1 MYTGERMFS
10 NNCLVLKSDNVCNS
24 RRGAKND
31 FGEYRIAVL
40 NYSMFHQQAIEI
52 NQKELAPKNES
63 ILVKTDHFKLLSSK
77 DPSLFLHS
85 NLIDLIVN
93 NPTNNNT
100 QILIERFLIDQFEK
114 LLVDNAGSSN
124 KIGNVNM
131 LGVDVDKFTGGF
143 KRYCLDKYP
152 EMKLYIKNEITDYE
166 GKPIKII
173 RNQAASKGSLF
184 LKQESL
190 KHVRCPTLVNRDA
203 RGEFLK
209 DLAEKEVYL
218 KNKIRILE
226 SEIRAKHAEISAAN
240 LAQKARDRD
249 IWR

>member
-1 MYTGERMFS
+1 MFS
-10 NNCLVLKSDNVCNS
+10 NNCLVLKSDNVN

-40 NYSMFHQQAIEI
+40 NYSVEI
-52 NQKELAPKNES
+52 NQKFKNES

-173 RNQAASKGSLF
+173 RNQAVPKGSLF
-184 LKQESL
+184 MK
-190 KHVRCPTLVNRDA
+190 
-203 RGEFLK
+203 
-209 DLAEKEVYL
+209 
-218 KNKIRILE
+218 
-226 SEIRAKHAEISAAN
+226 
-240 LAQKARDRD
+240 
-249 IWR
+249 